1 MTLIEKLQFI
11 ERIDALIRRSAT
23 GTPKQLAHRLNIS
36 ERGLFKTL
44 NLMKKMGAPIYYSIS
59 KESYTYKYEVEFRA
73 GFSVSKGQL
82 RNVVGGVRKM
92 FFTAQ
97 KVQSIELN

>member
-23 GTPKQLAHRLNIS
+23 GTPKQLANRLNIS

-44 NLMKKMGAPIYYSIS
+44 KLMKEMGAPITYSIS
-59 KESYTYKYEVEFRA
+59 KESYTYTYEVEFYA
-73 GFSVSKGQL
+73 GFSLSKGHL
-82 RNVVGGVRKM
+82 RNVVGGIQKM

-97 KVQSIELN
+97 NVQ